1 VTNQRLLLRVLQ
13 CIRKTNSPQSAPLRY
28 PAVRAGLLSYGTDI
42 VDSFRQI
49 GVYTGRILKGA
60 KPADL
65 PVVQSS
71 KFELVIAPVREM
83 LVAHPLPPITMK
95 GISREVVPYAVEAML
110 DEAGAKIKIFSEH
123 MAGLDFYLDPR
134 MVQSDSAQ
142 RIRALLHEA
151 ISALD
156 KYRPQPMPQS
166 PAVTPS
172 NP

>member
-110 DEAGAKIKIFSEH
+110 DEAGASEH